1 MSKKDFE
8 GNLGHGERKP
18 LVTRFEK
25 MMKSNSN
32 EFFDH
37 RSLEKILE
45 YYEEHLDFKTAL
57 KAVEIALTQ
66 YPFSGTFLM
75 KKGEYLYENKMP
87 SEAIEY
93 LTKAQIHDPA
103 DMRIYFILS
112 DVYIELEQYENALR
126 ALEKAEDLAANVELV
141 DVYLE
146 FADLYEEWSNIDMVI
161 KYLKKALVRE
171 PRHFEAQSRFQFVTE
186 IHEKDD
192 VAIKFLNKLIDKDP
206 YSKHSWYN
214 LANAYYNIDLFEKA
228 IEGYEYAIAIDDKF
242 EMAYRDCGETLY
254 KIEFFDKAIEL
265 LQESIKINPSSDE
278 SFYFLGMCFYKQD
291 LYNKAI
297 NYFKKAIS
305 IDEFYSEAW
314 HGLSLTYL
322 SMKRYQSAMDA
333 IQKALDTDINSF
345 EYNLHAAKICF
356 EQSKDETATFYINR
370 IKNYDPHEQLIW
382 NEISKVLF
390 QTEKTQEAID
400 TLIGLGDKVGHKAER
415 SYLLA
420 VYHFDLGM
428 KNNAMNYLAE
438 ALDLNYEKHKLIFD
452 LLPYLRENRE
462 VNDLIDLYK

>member
-18 LVTRFEK
+18 LVKRFEK
-25 MMKSNSN
+25 MMKSNGN

-37 RSLEKILE
+37 HSFEKILE
-45 YYEEHLDFKTAL
+45 YYEEQLDFKTGL
-57 KAVEIALTQ
+57 KAVNIALTQ

-75 KKGEYLYENKMP
+75 KKGEYLFENKLFK
-87 SEAIEY
+87 EAVEY
-93 LTKAQIHDPA
+93 LNKAEIYDPA

-126 ALEKAEDLAANVELV
+126 ALQKAEELAADVEII

-146 FADLYEEWSNIDMVI
+146 FVDLYEDWAKLDLVL
-161 KYLKKALVRE
+161 KYLKKALVRD

-186 IHEKDD
+186 INDKDEIA
-192 VAIKFLNKLIDKDP
+192 VNFLQKLIDKDP

-214 LANAYYNIDLFEKA
+214 LANAYYNLELFEKA
-228 IEGYEYAIAIDDKF
+228 IEAYEYAIAIDENF
-242 EMAYRDCGETLY
+242 EMAHRDCGQTLY
-254 KIEFFDKAIEL
+254 EIELYDKAIEM

-305 IDEFYSEAW
+305 IDEFYAEAW

-333 IQKALDTDINSF
+333 IHKALDTDNNSF
-345 EYNLHAAKICF
+345 YFNLHAAKICF
-356 EQSKDETATFYINR
+356 VQGKDDNAMFYINR
-370 IKNYDPHEQLIW
+370 LKNYDPTEQVIW
-382 NEISKVLF
+382 NEIAILLF
-390 QTEKTQEAID
+390 KTENTEAAIN
-400 TLIGLGDKVGHKAER
+400 TIINLKEKIGHKAER
-415 SYLLA
+415 AYLLA
-420 VYHFDLGM
+420 VFHFDLGM
-428 KNNAMNYLAE
+428 KNKAMNYLAE
-438 ALDLNYEKHKLIFD
+438 ALDLNYEKHNIIFD

>member
-18 LVTRFEK
+18 LVKRFEK
-25 MMKSNSN
+25 MMKTNGN

-37 RSLEKILE
+37 RSLERILE
-45 YYEEHLDFKTAL
+45 YYEEQLDFKTAL

-66 YPFSGTFLM
+66 YPFSGTFLL

-87 SEAIEY
+87 KEAIDY

-126 ALEKAEDLAANVELV
+126 ALERAEELAADIEIV

-146 FADLYEEWSNIDMVI
+146 FADLFEDWSKVDLVI

-186 IHEKDD
+186 INEKDEIA
-192 VAIKFLNKLIDKDP
+192 VQFLQKLIDKDP

-214 LANAYYNIDLFEKA
+214 LANAFYNLDLFEKA
-228 IEGYEYAIAIDDKF
+228 IEAYEYAIAIDDKF

-254 KIEFFDKAIEL
+254 EIESYDKAIEL

-278 SFYFLGMCFYKQD
+278 SFYFLGKCFHKQD

-297 NYFKKAIS
+297 NYYKKAIS
-305 IDEFYSEAW
+305 IDEFYADAW
-314 HGLSLTYL
+314 HGLSITYL

-333 IQKALDTDINSF
+333 IHKALDTDINSF
-345 EYNLHAAKICF
+345 YYNLHASKICF
-356 EQSKDETATFYINR
+356 EQGKDENAMFYINR

-382 NEISKVLF
+382 NEISKLLF
-390 QTEKTQEAID
+390 QSQKTQEAID
-400 TLIGLGDKVGHKAER
+400 TILNVKDKFGNAAER
-415 SYLLA
+415 SYYLA

-428 KNNAMNYLAE
+428 KNKAMNYLAE

-452 LLPYLRENRE
+452 LLPYLRENLE